1 MEGAGQEGSGAPAPG
16 APQGPRPSNKRLQQT
31 QAQVDEVVGI
41 MKVNVEKVLE
51 RDQKLSQL
59 DDRADALQQV
69 LFNKDDIA
77 VFPAVDFKVFTMRT
91 EWVSIEGKGVRD

>member
-1 MEGAGQEGSGAPAPG
+1 MEAGGQEGGLPG
-16 APQGPRPSNKRLQQT
+16 ASQGARPSNKRLQQT

-59 DDRADALQQV
+59 DDRADALQVCLQKCV
-69 LFNKDDIA
+69 LSSRRKEEVN
-77 VFPAVDFKVFTMRT
+77 
-91 EWVSIEGKGVRD
+91 